1 MNIKKIINN
10 SVDFGTRKSTSNFW
24 SFMLKI
30 FFYIIPST
38 ILGHYTDIMIYRAKK
53 RKIFGEKPVY
63 YIFLQTVLI
72 ISTLYLLLSLLTKFT
87 SELQQSIAGSFFIVL
102 YFGMQTNYIFMLKKY
117 MNSWSQ

>member
-72 ISTLYLLLSLLTKFT
+72 ISTFYILILLLKSFM
-87 SELQQSIAGSFFIVL
+87 SELQTTIPGTFFVVV
-102 YFGMQTNYIFMLKKY
+102 YWGMQTNYIIMLKKL
-117 MNSWSQ
+117 MDSLSL